1 MSTTAAMEIGSDL
14 WNARLYAG
22 MSLAA
27 ELAAGLNRPRLW
39 VSGLVYQWRMYR
51 QLGGMIRGIREILNA
66 ADGLALQIEAG
77 TPSRIRTAGDYRAF
91 RDDVLRWHAVHM
103 RLLDPQEG
111 FPRNALMRKRLAQ
124 FEAQSDRLLDLA
136 DWLDALST
144 PEEMDAK
151 FAALAEDVARGDFVP
166 WAELK

>member
-1 MSTTAAMEIGSDL
+1 MEIGSDL

-22 MSLAA
+22 MSLAS
-27 ELAAGLNRPRLW
+27 ELAAGLNRPRLC

-111 FPRNALMRKRLAQ
+111 FPRNALM
-124 FEAQSDRLLDLA
+124 
-136 DWLDALST
+136 ST